1 MMSCGGAGVVSFSLV
16 SEVVGDNL
24 GTVMSVLESVWGLLL
39 GNLSL
44 ALSALTAAASL
55 LLGGSLSILNAL
67 ISVVSV
73 LGCARFFHVLL
84 CVLDC
89 SHMLKCSIN
98 SISKCAFSLFGHH
111 YKTINNFVT
120 ISAPTVHHI
129 ILH

>member
-1 MMSCGGAGVVSFSLV
+1 MFCCDAGVVSFSLV

-67 ISVVSV
+67 ISVVSEFTV
-73 LGCARFFHVLL
+73 V
-84 CVLDC
+84 
-89 SHMLKCSIN
+89 
-98 SISKCAFSLFGHH
+98 
-111 YKTINNFVT
+111 YKDFLWCGAAV
-120 ISAPTVHHI
+120 VF
-129 ILH
+129 

>member
-1 MMSCGGAGVVSFSLV
+1 MSEVVIIFNGNDIVCGGGGVAGVSLSLV

-67 ISVVSV
+67 IGVVSQY
-73 LGCARFFHVLL
+73 
-84 CVLDC
+84 
-89 SHMLKCSIN
+89 
-98 SISKCAFSLFGHH
+98 SISFLHFSFHLNVYVAELVFILF
-111 YKTINNFVT
+111 IQ
-120 ISAPTVHHI
+120 
-129 ILH
+129 